1 MMKFNDRV
9 IGILA
14 ILGGIAIIS
23 GTFGFREAPGQQFGS
38 GFFPR
43 IVGAAAMLAGLVQVL
58 AARDRG
64 PWIRIAPELRSRD
77 AFLKLGVLAAVVFWL
92 LTVQMLGFLLTT
104 TLVALVLSVA
114 MGARPLPATGVAAG
128 LAALLWLV
136 FGMVLRVPLP
146 RGLIEGLMSWT

>member
-104 TLVALVLSVA
+104 TLVLSVA